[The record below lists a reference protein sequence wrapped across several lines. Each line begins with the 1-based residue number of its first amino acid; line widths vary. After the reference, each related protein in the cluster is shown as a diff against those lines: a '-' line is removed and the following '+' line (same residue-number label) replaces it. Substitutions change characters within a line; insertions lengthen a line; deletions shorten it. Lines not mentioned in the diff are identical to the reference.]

1 MNHRHPNQDE
11 LILSIDAG
19 TQSIRAALVELRGR
33 IRLLVKTP
41 LAPCLSPQ
49 PGWAEQRPEYYWETL
64 CLTTRELFRQFAGDP
79 ASIRAV
85 ALTTQ
90 RGTVIDVDRDG
101 KPLRPAI
108 LWLDERKADERGIVP
123 GAIRRLLRLVRLDDL
138 VLGVVRDCESNWLRQ
153 HQPEI
158 WERTHKHLFLSGYLT
173 YRLIGEFVDSRAN
186 IVGYLPFN
194 IRRGEWSGP
203 HDIKWRLFPIERDKL
218 PRLAAPTEELGRID
232 ARVSEETGIPRGLP
246 LFACAND
253 KACEILGAGCL
264 GPADACLSLGTIST
278 VNVPNDKYVE
288 IRTLWPPFP
297 AAVPGSF
304 YTEVPVMRGAWMIS
318 WFKEEFGLP
327 ERQEARDRCV
337 SAEQLLDRLI
347 RDVPPGSLGLVLQP
361 YWTPSFDKAKS
372 ARGSIIGF
380 CDLHKRAH
388 LYRAILEGLM
398 FALKDGAR
406 LLEKKNQTSFGLM
419 RVSGGASQSDA
430 AMQICAD
437 IFGMPAQ
444 RPHTHE
450 TSALG
455 AAIDAAV
462 GLGMYADFP
471 QAVKAMTRVG
481 AQFEPVPAHVEVY
494 RALYER
500 VYRRMYQKLTPLFDA
515 IRKITGYPE

>member
-1 MNHRHPNQDE
+1 MTNRRHHED
-11 LILSIDAG
+11 LILAIDAG
-19 TQSIRAALVELRGR
+19 TQSIRAALVDLRGD
-33 IRLLVKTP
+33 IRAIVKTP
-41 LAPCLSPQ
+41 LDPCLSPQ
-49 PGWAEQRPEYYWETL
+49 PGWAEQRPEYFWETL
-64 CLTTRELFRQFAGDP
+64 CRTTRELLDRFADLKESLCAGT
-79 ASIRAV
+79 
-85 ALTTQ
+85 LTTQ

-108 LWLDERKADERGIVP
+108 LWLDERKADDQSIVP
-123 GAIRRLLRLVRLDDL
+123 GYLRRLLHWLRLDEL
-138 VLGVVRDCESNWLRQ
+138 VLGVVRDCEVNWLRQ
-153 HQPEI
+153 RQPEV
-158 WERTHKHLFLSGYLT
+158 WERTYKHLYLSGYLT

-203 HDIKWRLFPIERDKL
+203 HDIKWRLFPIEPDKL
-218 PRLAAPTEELGRID
+218 PRLAAPAETLGRIGP
-232 ARVSEETGIPRGLP
+232 RVAAETGLPQGLP
-246 LFACAND
+246 LIAAAND
-253 KACEILGAGCL
+253 KACEILGSGCL
-264 GPADACLSLGTIST
+264 GPADACISLGTIST
-278 VNVPNDKYVE
+278 VNVPNEKYIE
-288 IRTLWPPFP
+288 LRPLWPPFP
-297 AAVPGSF
+297 SAVPGCY

-327 ERQEARDRCV
+327 ERQQALDEGL

-347 RDVPPGSLGLVLQP
+347 RDVPPGAQGLVLQP
-361 YWTPSFDKAKS
+361 YWTPSPDKAKS
-372 ARGSIIGF
+372 ARGSVIGF

-406 LLEKKNQTSFGLM
+406 LLERKNQTPRGVL

-462 GLGMYADFP
+462 GLGAYDNFH
-471 QAVKAMTRVG
+471 QAAREMTRIG
-481 AQFEPVPAHVEVY
+481 AQFEPLADNVDIY
-494 RALYER
+494 QALYER
-500 VYRRMYQKLTPLFDA
+500 VYRRMYDRLLPLFKEIHD
-515 IRKITGYPE
+515 ITGYPE